1 MLESPHFNPG
11 KLEVYTGPMRCGK
24 TRELLNRVDKIG
36 YVNGYN
42 VLLVKPKTDTRDQE
56 VKTRFGSL
64 SFPCIFVDEDNPEEL
79 LDVVNEDDKIIAIDE
94 VNFFSDK
101 IIEKEFKK

>member
-11 KLEVYTGPMRCGK
+11 KLEVYAGPMRSGK

-56 VKTRFGSL
+56 V
-64 SFPCIFVDEDNPEEL
+64 
-79 LDVVNEDDKIIAIDE
+79 
-94 VNFFSDK
+94 
-101 IIEKEFKK
+101 